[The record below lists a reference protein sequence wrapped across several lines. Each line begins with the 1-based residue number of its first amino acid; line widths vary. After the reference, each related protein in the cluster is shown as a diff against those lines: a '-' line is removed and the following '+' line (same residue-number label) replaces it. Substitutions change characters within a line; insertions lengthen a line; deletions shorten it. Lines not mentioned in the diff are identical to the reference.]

1 MPHIWKRSP
10 VIDINNVCLLIGCN
24 TSVVLG
30 SAQTG
35 GHSLNPSDP
44 TLTRKKSK
52 KDDFLPTSL
61 PALSWPIVIV
71 LRSTA
76 DIFNHFQ
83 PHSSRSGLV
92 VPQTAIY
99 CDLHS
104 GVPPWEGPPNPGAP
118 GVSPGV
124 PRCQRFLEK
133 NAKIL
138 KNYIKSLHAS
148 KYPTFKL

>member
-1 MPHIWKRSP
+1 MVVEMPHIWKMSP
-10 VIDINNVCLLIGCN
+10 VIDIYNVCLLIGCN

-104 GVPPWEGPPNPGAP
+104 GVPPWEGPPEPRSPWCVPGGP
-118 GVSPGV
+118 QVSEISGKK
-124 PRCQRFLEK
+124 FSKLYK
-133 NAKIL
+133 KITCL
-138 KNYIKSLHAS
+138 KIPHL
-148 KYPTFKL
+148 